1 MANNRIKFKNLIV
14 DILLQV
20 VRSVTAC
27 QGVIMLVD
35 ANEGVQAQ
43 TVAVHS
49 LAKRNNLTIIPTL
62 NKVDLPRADPE
73 KVKAQL
79 NSVFKIDPES
89 VMSISAKKGW
99 GVQELL
105 EAVICRIPQPSVD
118 SKGYFKAHIIDT
130 WHDKYRGVLCLAY
143 IHSGKVQV
151 GQAVKWRSDSKPHV
165 VKFLALLRPN
175 EEPIDEAVAGQVVM
189 VGKWLCYICFKYFLY
204 TIKMLKSENRKYI
217 FVL

>member
-1 MANNRIKFKNLIV
+1 MLS
-14 DILLQV
+14 LQV

-49 LAKRNNLTIIPTL
+49 LAKRNNLLIISTL

-73 KVKAQL
+73 KVKSQL
-79 NSVFKIDPES
+79 QSLFKIDPQT

-99 GVQELL
+99 GVKELL
-105 EAVICRIPQPSVD
+105 EEVINRIPPPTVEVN
-118 SKGYFKAHIIDT
+118 GHFRAHIIDT

-143 IHSGKVQV
+143 IHSGNVHV
-151 GQAVKWRSDSKPHV
+151 GQAVKWKSDMKPQV
-165 VKFLALLRPN
+165 VKYLALLRPS
-175 EEPIDEAVAGQVVM
+175 EESIEKAVAGQVVM
-189 VGKWLCYICFKYFLY
+189 VGKCGRHFNRIKYDV
-204 TIKMLKSENRKYI
+204 NRW
-217 FVL
+217 

>member
-1 MANNRIKFKNLIV
+1 
-14 DILLQV
+14 
-20 VRSVTAC
+20 
-27 QGVIMLVD
+27 MLVD

-49 LAKRNNLTIIPTL
+49 LAKKNNLVIIPTL

-73 KVKAQL
+73 KVKSQL
-79 NSVFKIDPES
+79 LSLFKIEPNT

-105 EAVICRIPQPSVD
+105 QQVIERIPPPKIDDCSH
-118 SKGYFKAHIIDT
+118 FRAHIIDT

-151 GQAVKWRSDSKPHV
+151 GQAVKWSSDLKQQTVRH
-165 VKFLALLRPN
+165 LALLRPS
-175 EEPIDEAVAGQVVM
+175 EEPIEEAIAGQVVM
-189 VGKWLCYICFKYFLY
+189 VG
-204 TIKMLKSENRKYI
+204 E
-217 FVL
+217 

>member
-1 MANNRIKFKNLIV
+1 M
-14 DILLQV
+14 

-27 QGVIMLVD
+27 QGVILLVD

-49 LAKRNNLTIIPTL
+49 LAHRNNLKIIPTL

-73 KVKAQL
+73 KVKTQL
-79 NSVFKIDPES
+79 KSLFKIDPDT

-99 GVQELL
+99 GVKELL
-105 EAVICRIPQPSVD
+105 EAVIERIPPPTVD
-118 SKGYFKAHIIDT
+118 LDGHFKAHIIDT

-151 GQAVKWRSDSKPHV
+151 GKTVKWRSDTKHHT
-165 VKFLALLRPN
+165 VKHLALLRPS
-175 EEPIDEAVAGQVVM
+175 EEPIDIAVAGQVVM
-189 VGKWLCYICFKYFLY
+189 VGKWN
-204 TIKMLKSENRKYI
+204 TIINLTLK
-217 FVL
+217 